1 MIRQIITPTSN
12 TYTLTLPNELVGKK
26 IEVLA
31 FELEN
36 SSNQNSSYIS
46 ANEKAELDN
55 FYNSINLDF
64 SNFKFDRD
72 AANER

>member
-12 TYTLTLPNELVGKK
+12 TYTLTLPNELVGKEV
-26 IEVLA
+26 EVLA

-36 SSNQNSSYIS
+36 SSNQNSSFNS
-46 ANEKAELDN
+46 VNEKAELDN
-55 FYNSINLDF
+55 FYNAINLDF